1 MDSNNKI
8 QEIENYKLNENL
20 DNQSND
26 DNFSESDSDNESS
39 ISDYEEDDEEIN
51 DEKIVNEYRNLDD
64 SIYGKIIENENIK
77 RFNIAEIYN
86 KVGGSNLNKNDI
98 NNEDINSEDE
108 KDINSY
114 NEEDMNSEDEKDIN
128 SEDEKDMN
136 SEDEEDNNNDEVY
149 ESENEDKKELKV
161 MKENDEYF
169 EEKDTVLLKTKNY
182 INLPNEFERIQ
193 NRLSIY
199 QNTLIEKMEIM
210 FERISNIE
218 NRLTKLE
225 QNTRSNYI
233 EFDGEIV
240 SIKELKLE
248 RLEIDED
255 IVLKALVYKNYQSVI
270 TIMRHYYRSGK
281 GNKMFYP
288 IRMRS
293 KRNFEYFF
301 NNQWLSDSYGHYI
314 TKVIC
319 TNIQNLFLKYN
330 NFSNK
335 RIKDEDFY
343 LNQQFIL
350 KLSEDKYKKEIFKHI
365 VDEIMTTT
373 FMYAP
378 TCAVSF

>member
-1 MDSNNKI
+1 M
-8 QEIENYKLNENL
+8 
-20 DNQSND
+20 
-26 DNFSESDSDNESS
+26 
-39 ISDYEEDDEEIN
+39 
-51 DEKIVNEYRNLDD
+51 
-64 SIYGKIIENENIK
+64 
-77 RFNIAEIYN
+77 
-86 KVGGSNLNKNDI
+86 
-98 NNEDINSEDE
+98 
-108 KDINSY
+108 
-114 NEEDMNSEDEKDIN
+114 
-128 SEDEKDMN
+128 
-136 SEDEEDNNNDEVY
+136 
-149 ESENEDKKELKV
+149 
-161 MKENDEYF
+161 
-169 EEKDTVLLKTKNY
+169 TTKNY

-199 QNTLIEKMEIM
+199 QNTLIEKMEMM

-270 TIMRHYYRSGK
+270 YIMRHYYRSGK

-314 TKVIC
+314 SKVIC

-330 NFSNK
+330 NYSNK
-335 RIKDEDFY
+335 KIKDEDFY

-378 TCAVSF
+378 NCAISF